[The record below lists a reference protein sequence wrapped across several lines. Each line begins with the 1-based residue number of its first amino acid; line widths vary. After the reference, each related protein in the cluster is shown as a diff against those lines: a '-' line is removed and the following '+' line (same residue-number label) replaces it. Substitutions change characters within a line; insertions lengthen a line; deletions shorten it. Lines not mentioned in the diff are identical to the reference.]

1 MELRQLKYFTRLY
14 EDGSVARAAKPLDI
28 VRSAISIQIEKLKEE
43 SVRQLF
49 VRGSKGMMPTIAAHE
64 AIGCFC
70 R

>member
-43 SVRQLF
+43 LSGNCLSE
-49 VRGSKGMMPTIAAHE
+49 GPKE
-64 AIGCFC
+64 
-70 R
+70 